1 MFVAV
6 IFSRLN
12 AMYSVV
18 LAYEK
23 IKADD
28 RAESRFHTSQYFETC
43 FDFNFPFRPLLQF
56 VAECLRQEG
65 VTIDFSLRDYME
77 FEDFVEGS
85 LRVDGREV
93 AVYFE
98 HSLSYFSLSSNSQE
112 DLMMLVNAS
121 QGKVFQHE
129 GYGLDNAQLG

>member
-1 MFVAV
+1 
-6 IFSRLN
+6 
-12 AMYSVV
+12 MYSVV
-18 LAYEK
+18 VAFSK
-23 IKADD
+23 IENDGFADSKFYTGQHFD
-28 RAESRFHTSQYFETC
+28 ASY
-43 FDFNFPFRPLLQF
+43 DFNFPFRPLLEF
-56 VAECLRQEG
+56 IAECLRQEG
-65 VTIDFSLRDYME
+65 MTVDFSLPDYME

>member
-1 MFVAV
+1 
-6 IFSRLN
+6 
-12 AMYSVV
+12 MYSVV
-18 LAYEK
+18 VAFSK
-23 IKADD
+23 IENDGFADSKFYTGQHFD
-28 RAESRFHTSQYFETC
+28 ASY
-43 FDFNFPFRPLLQF
+43 DFNFPFRPLLEF
-56 VAECLRQEG
+56 IAECLRQEG
-65 VTIDFSLRDYME
+65 MTVDFSLPDYME

-112 DLMMLVNAS
+112 ELMMLVTAS

>member
-1 MFVAV
+1 
-6 IFSRLN
+6 
-12 AMYSVV
+12 MYSVV
-18 LAYEK
+18 VAFSK
-23 IKADD
+23 IENDGFADSKFYTGQHFD
-28 RAESRFHTSQYFETC
+28 ASY
-43 FDFNFPFRPLLQF
+43 DFNFPFRPLLEF
-56 VAECLRQEG
+56 IAECLRQEG
-65 VTIDFSLRDYME
+65 MTVDFSLPDYME

-98 HSLSYFSLSSNSQE
+98 QSLSYFSLSSNSQE

>member
-1 MFVAV
+1 
-6 IFSRLN
+6 
-12 AMYSVV
+12 MYSVV
-18 LAYEK
+18 VAFSK
-23 IKADD
+23 IENDGFADSKFYTGQHFD
-28 RAESRFHTSQYFETC
+28 ASY
-43 FDFNFPFRPLLQF
+43 DFNFPFRPLLEF
-56 VAECLRQEG
+56 IAECLRQEG
-65 VTIDFSLRDYME
+65 MTVDFSLPDYME

-112 DLMMLVNAS
+112 ELMMLVKAS

>member
-1 MFVAV
+1 
-6 IFSRLN
+6 
-12 AMYSVV
+12 MYSVV
-18 LAYEK
+18 LAFSK
-23 IKADD
+23 IENDD
-28 RAESRFHTSQYFETC
+28 FVDSKFHTGQTFDAS
-43 FDFNFPFRPLLQF
+43 FDFNFPFRPLLEF

-65 VTIDFSLRDYME
+65 VTVDFSLPDYME
-77 FEDFVEGS
+77 FEDFVTGY
-85 LRVDGREV
+85 LNVDGREV